1 MLEVLFQGKNFGR
14 NLVMGRNI
22 RCFKFLREIRDASLT
37 LSQGNFDS
45 VLTPKIREMTA

>member
-1 MLEVLFQGKNFGR
+1 MLEVLFQGKIFCR

-22 RCFKFLREIRDASLT
+22 RCFKYLREIRDTSLT